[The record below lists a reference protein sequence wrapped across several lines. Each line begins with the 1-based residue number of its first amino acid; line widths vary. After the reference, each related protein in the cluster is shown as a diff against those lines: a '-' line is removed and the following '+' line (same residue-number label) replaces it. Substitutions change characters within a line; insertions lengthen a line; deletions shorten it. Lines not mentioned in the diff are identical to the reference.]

1 MCAYCELLVH
11 EITGRTGAQI
21 QRPDAIAS
29 LREELGDPEPV
40 APKIWRRISMVSA
53 HDPSLWWALDPEEME
68 PESWIT
74 ERPEPWLL
82 SDEDIAMISLYG
94 KTPFSILRQDLPP
107 EERRVFDLRIRMLA
121 RGGTLPDGTHLSWN
135 SGTFHVDGVPLRVP
149 YRSLNKILKN
159 ASRFTDIDWKRVLA
173 AIDLAVR
180 KTGRDPYMNPGGLE
194 LRDSTPNR
202 VYPEPRHRTKKGN
215 AIYSR
220 GWQGG

>member
-1 MCAYCELLVH
+1 
-11 EITGRTGAQI
+11 
-21 QRPDAIAS
+21 
-29 LREELGDPEPV
+29 
-40 APKIWRRISMVSA
+40 MVSA

-159 ASRFTDIDWKRVLA
+159 GSRFMDINWKRLLA

-180 KTGRDPYMNPGGLE
+180 KTGRDHESRLLE
-194 LRDSTPNR
+194 RDSAQSRISWPRRGPERGAYSRMAGMRRPPENR
-202 VYPEPRHRTKKGN
+202 DFLSLFANASRMRDGMPAAPRTKWWDWGGYDGN
-215 AIYSR
+215 LFCHMT
-220 GWQGG
+220 